1 MVTLQQF
8 MNAWQGKRVPSRG
21 GITGQCVSLVQHWAE
36 DQGIGGTPVF
46 PVPSAY
52 LMAGKRP
59 DAFTWEANTPKGVP
73 SPGDIVV
80 FSNKVG
86 GGHGHTGIVVSANTS
101 SLDVFQQN
109 DPTGSG
115 AYTKRYNYN
124 NVLGWLKFKQ
134 AAPAPPKGDIMDTN
148 AGRELYRTGLFREP
162 ENDSVASAGQ
172 WNGRTPANALQ
183 VLRDSPEWQMNAR
196 KLRDYDVLAK
206 QVTELSA
213 RPTKAELENITNQLK
228 VSSDK
233 VAELERK
240 VAEEQA
246 KKSEDSQLLD
256 EGGSWLSKIIA
267 RLFKKG

>member
-8 MNAWQGKRVPSRG
+8 MNAWQGQKVPSRG

-86 GGHGHTGIVVSANTS
+86 GGHGHTGIVVSANLNT
-101 SLDVFQQN
+101 LDVFQQN
-109 DPTGSG
+109 DPMGSG
-115 AYTKRYNYN
+115 AYTKRYTYA

-134 AAPAPPKGDIMDTN
+134 AAPAAPQGDIMDTN
-148 AGRELYRTGLFREP
+148 AGKELYLTGLHRP
-162 ENDSVASAGQ
+162 AENDGAAAQ
-172 WNGRTPANALQ
+172 WNGRKPADALQ
-183 VLRDSPEWQMNAR
+183 VLRGTPEWQMTDR
-196 KLRDYDVLAK
+196 KVKDYDVLAK
-206 QVTELSA
+206 QVSELSA
-213 RPTKAELENITNQLK
+213 RPTKAELEAITNQLK
-228 VSSDK
+228 ASSDK
-233 VAELERK
+233 VAELEK
-240 VAEEQA
+240 QVKENP
-246 KKSEDSQLLD
+246 DTVLID
-256 EGGSWLSKIIA
+256 EGKNWLQKLIA
-267 RLFKKG
+267 RLGVKK